1 MFVCMKVRVSVKSV
15 SKYVLYIV
23 MMTGIP
29 WLRNIILL
37 IDFLL
42 ISVTILNTATIFH
55 SIVVIIIWVS
65 SAEIV
70 TLSNLYD

>member
-70 TLSNLYD
+70 MILYD